1 MKTLLSILIFFMTF
15 VGVSHSQ
22 DVVFSQFNN
31 NRLYLNPGYTGTN
44 LCPQL
49 NMTYRNQWPALGS
62 NYVTSMVSYEQF
74 VDEINGGLGVLLIND
89 RSGGGMYSLNGASLF
104 ISNEQKLNRSLNI
117 RVGFEGSYKQRFLD
131 TGKLNFED
139 SFNGVVFTP
148 NTSESF
154 PYVGR
159 HHYFDISTGAIL
171 FSDKF
176 NLGIS
181 AHHLNRPDVSLV
193 SNHSYLP
200 IRYSIHGSK
209 DFKVRKR
216 YYDYYITP
224 HVAYFRQG
232 AAQQYMIITNVK
244 NEVLM
249 GGVGFRGVVGQD
261 YGDAVFFNFGINMD
275 DLSFIYSYDL
285 TVSRL
290 TPGSGGSH
298 EISVIIKTDCRGS
311 GRSHP
316 RYMPNPSF

>member
-1 MKTLLSILIFFMTF
+1 MKTLLSILIFLMTF

-62 NYVTSMVSYEQF
+62 DYVTSMVSYEQF

-104 ISNEQKLNRSLNI
+104 ISNEQKLNRNLNI

-176 NLGIS
+176 NMGIS

-216 YYDYYITP
+216 YYDYFITP

-232 AAQQYMIITNVK
+232 TAQQYMVITNVK
-244 NEVLM
+244 NEILM

-261 YGDAVFFNFGINMD
+261 YGDAIFFNFGINMD

-298 EISVIIKTDCRGS
+298 EISVIIKTDCSGG
-311 GRSHP
+311 GRSRP